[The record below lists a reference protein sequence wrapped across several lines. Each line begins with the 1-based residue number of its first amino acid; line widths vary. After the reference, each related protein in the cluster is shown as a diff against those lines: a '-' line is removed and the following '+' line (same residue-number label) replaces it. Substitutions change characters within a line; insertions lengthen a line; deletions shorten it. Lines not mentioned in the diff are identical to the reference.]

1 MRRPKRHQSRVQQRC
16 DRLNGKIKDLARM
29 CSELGVRLES
39 TEDAYRGFIDTR
51 DRKIEELLYQL
62 ERVRERTETCKRIIE
77 RAATIDF
84 NRCEN
89 GYYQISVRFN
99 GDFMGGIS
107 RYGEDMRY
115 IAERVARQIEH
126 EIASSKFVETAKMNE
141 RRQYMANV
149 RRAYQGGEWI
159 DGE

>member
-1 MRRPKRHQSRVQQRC
+1 MRRPKRHQSKSQLRC
-16 DRLNGKIKDLARM
+16 EHHKKRAQWLEQVYCESKLDIVALKRKLDLLV
-29 CSELGVRLES
+29 S
-39 TEDAYRGFIDTR
+39 
-51 DRKIEELLYQL
+51 KL
-62 ERVRERTETCKRIIE
+62 ERVEAREERAQRIIE
-77 RAATIDF
+77 RASTIDF

-107 RYGEDMRY
+107 RYGEDLRY
-115 IAERVARQIEH
+115 IAQHVARQIEH